1 MLSNTKNLKFI
12 LGSSSPRRLELL
24 KQINF
29 YPNKIFKPEI
39 NEDPQKK
46 ELPILYVKRMA
57 KEKMDVVK
65 KKFPNDLI
73 LTADTIVYVGR
84 RIIDKTNEKS
94 KAIKFLELLSG
105 RRHRVSTAFNLY
117 CKDKIDSLRV
127 VTSVVKMKRLTDN
140 EIKSY
145 IETNEWKG
153 KAGAYGIQGSAE
165 KFIQFISGSYTN
177 IVGLPL
183 NQVYGSL
190 NSICLLYTSPSPR
203 D

>member
-29 YPNKIFKPEI
+29 YPNEIFKPEI

-57 KEKMDVVK
+57 KEKMDFVK
-65 KKFPNDLI
+65 NKFPNDLI

-84 RIIDKTNEKS
+84 RIIDKTNEQS

-145 IETNEWKG
+145 IDSNEWKG

-190 NSICLLYTSPSPR
+190 NSIGYYNEK
-203 D
+203 

>member
-1 MLSNTKNLKFI
+1 MLCENKNLKLI
-12 LGSSSPRRLELL
+12 LGSSSPRRLDLL
-24 KQINF
+24 KQINC
-29 YPNKIFKPEI
+29 YPNEIFKPEI

-46 ELPILYVKRMA
+46 ELPIFYVKRMA
-57 KEKMDVVK
+57 KEKMNIVQK
-65 KKFPNDLI
+65 NFPNDLI

-84 RIIDKTNEKS
+84 RIINKTNEKS
-94 KAIKFLELLSG
+94 QAIKYLEILSG

-117 CKDKIDSLRV
+117 FKNKIDSLRV
-127 VTSVVKMKRLTDN
+127 VTSIVKMKRLTET

-190 NSICLLYTSPSPR
+190 NSIGYFNEK
-203 D
+203 

>member
-1 MLSNTKNLKFI
+1 MLSNSNNSKFI

-24 KQINF
+24 KQINLF
-29 YPNKIFKPEI
+29 PDQIIKPEI
-39 NEDPQKK
+39 NETPNHK
-46 ELPILYVKRMA
+46 ELPIFYVKRMA
-57 KEKMDVVK
+57 REKMKVIQK
-65 KKFPNDLI
+65 NFPNDLI

-84 RIIDKTNEKS
+84 RIIDKTDEKS

-105 RRHRVSTAFNLY
+105 RRHKVSTAFNLY

-127 VTSVVKMKRLTDN
+127 VTSIVKMKRFSES

-145 IETNEWKG
+145 IESNEWIG

-165 KFIQFISGSYTN
+165 KFIQFISGSYSN

-190 NSICLLYTSPSPR
+190 NSIGYFNEK
-203 D
+203 

>member
-29 YPNKIFKPEI
+29 YPNEIFKPEI

-145 IETNEWKG
+145 IESNEWKG

-190 NSICLLYTSPSPR
+190 NSIGYYNEK
-203 D
+203 

>member
-29 YPNKIFKPEI
+29 YPNEIFKPGI

-57 KEKMDVVK
+57 KEKMEVVK

-105 RRHRVSTAFNLY
+105 RRHKVSTAFNLY
-117 CKDKIDSLRV
+117 CKNKIDSLRI
-127 VTSVVKMKRLTDN
+127 VTSVVKIKRLTEN

-145 IETNEWKG
+145 IETDEWKG

-190 NSICLLYTSPSPR
+190 NSIGYYNEK
-203 D
+203 

>member
-1 MLSNTKNLKFI
+1 MLSKTNNLKLI

-29 YPNKIFKPEI
+29 YPNEIFKPEI

-84 RIIDKTNEKS
+84 RIIDKTNEQS

-145 IETNEWKG
+145 IESNEWKG

-190 NSICLLYTSPSPR
+190 NSIGYYNEK
-203 D
+203 

>member
-1 MLSNTKNLKFI
+1 MLSKTKNLKFI

-24 KQINF
+24 KQINCN
-29 YPNKIFKPEI
+29 PNEIFKPEI

-57 KEKMDVVK
+57 KEKMKVVR

-94 KAIKFLELLSG
+94 QAIKFLELLSG

-117 CKDKIDSLRV
+117 CKDKIDSLKV
-127 VTSVVKMKRLTDN
+127 VTSIVKMKRLTEY
-140 EIKSY
+140 EINSY

-190 NSICLLYTSPSPR
+190 NSIGYGN
-203 D
+203 DEK

>member
-29 YPNKIFKPEI
+29 YPNEIFKPEI

-94 KAIKFLELLSG
+94 KAINFLELLSG
-105 RRHRVSTAFNLY
+105 RRHKVSTAFNLY
-117 CKDKIDSLRV
+117 CKDKINSLRV
-127 VTSVVKMKRLTDN
+127 VTSIVKMKRLTED
-140 EIKSY
+140 EIKFY
-145 IETNEWKG
+145 IESNEWKG

-190 NSICLLYTSPSPR
+190 NSIGYYNEK
-203 D
+203 

>member
-12 LGSSSPRRLELL
+12 LGSSSSRRLELL

-29 YPNKIFKPEI
+29 YPNEIFKPEI

-127 VTSVVKMKRLTDN
+127 VTSVVKMKRLTEN
-140 EIKSY
+140 EIRSY
-145 IETNEWKG
+145 IESNEWKG

-177 IVGLPL
+177 IIGLPL

-190 NSICLLYTSPSPR
+190 NSVGYFNEK
-203 D
+203 

>member
-29 YPNKIFKPEI
+29 YPNEIFKPEI

-46 ELPILYVKRMA
+46 ELPISYVKRMA
-57 KEKMDVVK
+57 REKMDVVK

-84 RIIDKTNEKS
+84 RIIEKTNEQS

-105 RRHRVSTAFNLY
+105 RRHRVSTAFNLF

-153 KAGAYGIQGSAE
+153 KAGVYKIQGSAE

-190 NSICLLYTSPSPR
+190 NSIGYYNEK
-203 D
+203 

>member
-29 YPNKIFKPEI
+29 YPNEIFKPEI

-84 RIIDKTNEKS
+84 RIIDKTNEQS

-127 VTSVVKMKRLTDN
+127 VTSVVKMKRLTEN

-190 NSICLLYTSPSPR
+190 NSIGYFNEK
-203 D
+203 

>member
-1 MLSNTKNLKFI
+1 MLSNIKNLKFI

-29 YPNKIFKPEI
+29 RPNEIFKPEI

-57 KEKMDVVK
+57 KEKMKVVQ

-84 RIIDKTNEKS
+84 RIVNKTDKKS
-94 KAIKFLELLSG
+94 QAIKFLELLSG

-117 CKDKIDSLRV
+117 CKDTIDSLRV
-127 VTSVVKMKRLTDN
+127 VTSVVKMKRLTEY
-140 EIKSY
+140 EINSY

-190 NSICLLYTSPSPR
+190 NSIGYCNEK
-203 D
+203 

>member
-1 MLSNTKNLKFI
+1 MVMLSNTKNLKFI

-29 YPNKIFKPEI
+29 YPNEIFKPEI
-39 NEDPQKK
+39 NEEPQKK

-84 RIIDKTNEKS
+84 RIIDKTNEQS

-105 RRHRVSTAFNLY
+105 RRHRVSTAFNIY

-127 VTSVVKMKRLTDN
+127 VTSIVKMKRLTEN

-190 NSICLLYTSPSPR
+190 NSIGYYNEN
-203 D
+203 

>member
-1 MLSNTKNLKFI
+1 MLSNTKNFKFI
-12 LGSSSPRRLELL
+12 LGSSSPRRLALL
-24 KQINF
+24 KQINLN
-29 YPNKIFKPEI
+29 PDEVFKPEI
-39 NEDPQKK
+39 NENPQKK
-46 ELPILYVKRMA
+46 ELPILYAKRMA

-84 RIIDKTNEKS
+84 RIVDKTNEQS
-94 KAIKFLELLSG
+94 KAIQFLKLLSG

-117 CKDKIDSLRV
+117 CKNKIDSLRV
-127 VTSVVKMKRLTDN
+127 VTSIVKMKRLTEI
-140 EIKSY
+140 EIKCY
-145 IETNEWKG
+145 IESDEWKG

-190 NSICLLYTSPSPR
+190 NSVGYYNEK
-203 D
+203 

>member
-29 YPNKIFKPEI
+29 YPNEIFKPEI

-94 KAIKFLELLSG
+94 KAIKLLELLSG

-145 IETNEWKG
+145 IESNEWKG

-190 NSICLLYTSPSPR
+190 NSIGYYNEK
-203 D
+203 

>member
-1 MLSNTKNLKFI
+1 MLSNTKNFKFI

-29 YPNKIFKPEI
+29 YPNEIFKPEI

-57 KEKMDVVK
+57 REKMDVVK
-65 KKFPNDLI
+65 KNFPNDLI

-94 KAIKFLELLSG
+94 KAIKLLELLSG

-145 IETNEWKG
+145 IESNEWKG

-190 NSICLLYTSPSPR
+190 NSIGYYNEK
-203 D
+203 

>member
-29 YPNKIFKPEI
+29 NPNEIFKPEI

-46 ELPILYVKRMA
+46 ELPIIYVKRMA
-57 KEKMDVVK
+57 KEKMNVVK

-117 CKDKIDSLRV
+117 CRDRIDSLRV
-127 VTSVVKMKRLTDN
+127 VTSIVKMKRLTQA

-145 IETNEWKG
+145 INTNEWKG

-165 KFIQFISGSYTN
+165 KFIQFISGSYSN

-183 NQVYGSL
+183 NQVYGSF
-190 NSICLLYTSPSPR
+190 NSIGYYNEK
-203 D
+203 

>member
-29 YPNKIFKPEI
+29 YPNEIFKPEI

-84 RIIDKTNEKS
+84 RIIDKTNEQS

-117 CKDKIDSLRV
+117 CKDKINSLRV

-190 NSICLLYTSPSPR
+190 NSIGYYNEK
-203 D
+203 

>member
-1 MLSNTKNLKFI
+1 MLSNSENFKFI

-29 YPNKIFKPEI
+29 YPNEIFKPEI

-127 VTSVVKMKRLTDN
+127 VTSVVKMKRLTEN

-190 NSICLLYTSPSPR
+190 NSIGYYNEK
-203 D
+203 

>member
-1 MLSNTKNLKFI
+1 MLSKTNNLKLI

-24 KQINF
+24 KQINS
-29 YPNKIFKPEI
+29 YPNEIFKPEI

-127 VTSVVKMKRLTDN
+127 VTSVVKMKRLTEN

-145 IETNEWKG
+145 IESDEWKG

-190 NSICLLYTSPSPR
+190 NSIGYYNEK
-203 D
+203 

>member
-1 MLSNTKNLKFI
+1 MLSKTKNLKFI

-24 KQINF
+24 KKINCN
-29 YPNKIFKPEI
+29 PNEIFKPEI

-65 KKFPNDLI
+65 KQFPNDLI

-84 RIIDKTNEKS
+84 RIIDKTNEQS
-94 KAIKFLELLSG
+94 KAIQFLELLSG

-190 NSICLLYTSPSPR
+190 NSIGYYNEK
-203 D
+203 

>member
-29 YPNKIFKPEI
+29 YPNEIFKPEI

-57 KEKMDVVK
+57 KEKMDFVK
-65 KKFPNDLI
+65 NKFPNDLI

-84 RIIDKTNEKS
+84 RIIDKTNEQS

-105 RRHRVSTAFNLY
+105 RRHRVSTAFNLF

-145 IETNEWKG
+145 IDSNEWKG

-190 NSICLLYTSPSPR
+190 NSIGYYNEK
-203 D
+203 

>member
-1 MLSNTKNLKFI
+1 MLSNTKNIKFI

-29 YPNKIFKPEI
+29 YPNEIFKPEV

-73 LTADTIVYVGR
+73 LTADTIVYIGR

-127 VTSVVKMKRLTDN
+127 VTSVVKMKRLTEN
-140 EIKSY
+140 EIRSY
-145 IETNEWKG
+145 IESNEWKG

-177 IVGLPL
+177 IIGLPL

-190 NSICLLYTSPSPR
+190 NSVGYFNEK
-203 D
+203 

>member
-1 MLSNTKNLKFI
+1 MLSNTKNFKFI
-12 LGSSSPRRLELL
+12 LGSSSSRRLELL

-29 YPNKIFKPEI
+29 YPNEIFKPEI

-84 RIIDKTNEKS
+84 RIIDKTNEQS

-145 IETNEWKG
+145 IESNEWKG

-190 NSICLLYTSPSPR
+190 NSIGYYNEK
-203 D
+203 

>member
-24 KQINF
+24 KQIN
-29 YPNKIFKPEI
+29 YHPNEIFKPEI

-94 KAIKFLELLSG
+94 KAIKLLELLSG

-145 IETNEWKG
+145 IESNEWKG

-190 NSICLLYTSPSPR
+190 NSIGYY
-203 D
+203 DEK

>member
-12 LGSSSPRRLELL
+12 LGSSSKRRLELL
-24 KQINF
+24 KQINC
-29 YPNKIFKPEI
+29 YPNEIFKPEI

-46 ELPILYVKRMA
+46 ELPILYVQRMA

-84 RIIDKTNEKS
+84 RIIDKTNQKS

-105 RRHRVSTAFNLY
+105 RRHRVTTAFNLY

-127 VTSVVKMKRLTDN
+127 VTSVVKMKRLTEN

-145 IETNEWKG
+145 IESNEWKG

-190 NSICLLYTSPSPR
+190 NSIGYYNEK
-203 D
+203 

>member
-29 YPNKIFKPEI
+29 YPNEIFNPEI

-57 KEKMDVVK
+57 REKMDVVK

-84 RIIDKTNEKS
+84 RIIDKTNEQS

-127 VTSVVKMKRLTDN
+127 VTSVVKMKRLTEN

-145 IETNEWKG
+145 IETDEWKG

-190 NSICLLYTSPSPR
+190 NSIGYGNEK
-203 D
+203 

>member
-1 MLSNTKNLKFI
+1 MLPNTKNLKFI

-29 YPNKIFKPEI
+29 YPNEIFKPEI

-57 KEKMDVVK
+57 REKMDVVK

-127 VTSVVKMKRLTDN
+127 VTSVVKMKRLTEN

-145 IETNEWKG
+145 IETDEWKG

-165 KFIQFISGSYTN
+165 KFIQFISGSYSN

-190 NSICLLYTSPSPR
+190 NSIGYYNEK
-203 D
+203 

>member
-1 MLSNTKNLKFI
+1 MLSNTKNLKCI

-24 KQINF
+24 KQINCN
-29 YPNKIFKPEI
+29 PNEIFKPEI

-57 KEKMDVVK
+57 KEKMNVVK

-117 CKDKIDSLRV
+117 CKDKINSLRV

-190 NSICLLYTSPSPR
+190 NSIGYYNEK
-203 D
+203 

>member
-1 MLSNTKNLKFI
+1 MLSKTKNFKFI

-24 KQINF
+24 KQINL
-29 YPNKIFKPEI
+29 YPDEIFKPKI

-65 KKFPNDLI
+65 NKFPNDLI

-127 VTSVVKMKRLTDN
+127 VTSVVKMKRLTEN
-140 EIKSY
+140 EIRSY
-145 IETNEWKG
+145 IESNEWKG

-190 NSICLLYTSPSPR
+190 DSIGYFNEK
-203 D
+203 

>member
-29 YPNKIFKPEI
+29 YPNEIFKPEI

-140 EIKSY
+140 EIKTY
-145 IETNEWKG
+145 IESNEWKG

-190 NSICLLYTSPSPR
+190 NSIGYCNEK
-203 D
+203 

>member
-29 YPNKIFKPEI
+29 YPNEIFKPEI

-57 KEKMDVVK
+57 KEKMEVVK

-84 RIIDKTNEKS
+84 RIIDKTNEQS

-145 IETNEWKG
+145 IESNEWKG

-190 NSICLLYTSPSPR
+190 NSIGYCNEK
-203 D
+203 

>member
-29 YPNKIFKPEI
+29 YPNEIFKPEI

-57 KEKMDVVK
+57 MEKMDVVK

-73 LTADTIVYVGR
+73 LTADTIVYIGR
-84 RIIDKTNEKS
+84 RIIDKTNEQS
-94 KAIKFLELLSG
+94 KAIKVLELLSG

-127 VTSVVKMKRLTDN
+127 VTSIVKMKRLTEN
-140 EIKSY
+140 EISSY

-190 NSICLLYTSPSPR
+190 NSIGYGNEK
-203 D
+203 

>member
-29 YPNKIFKPEI
+29 YPNEIFKPEI
-39 NEDPQKK
+39 NEDLQKK

-57 KEKMDVVK
+57 KMKMDVVK

-84 RIIDKTNEKS
+84 RIIDKTNEQS

-127 VTSVVKMKRLTDN
+127 VTSIVKMKRLTEN
-140 EIKSY
+140 EIKFY
-145 IETNEWKG
+145 IKSNEWKG

-190 NSICLLYTSPSPR
+190 NSIGYYNEK
-203 D
+203 